1 MGITRAEL
9 ELRNP
14 RRRDLPPVSVNAL
27 VDTGSTYLSIPST
40 VRDALQL
47 DDAQDDRRL
56 VLADGSPHVAPYV
69 GPVEVGCLGRKAY
82 VGAVVLDAEPLLGQV
97 PMEDMDL
104 AVVPK
109 TGELIADNTLRM
121 RQVIGR

>member
-1 MGITRAEL
+1 MGITRAAL

-14 RRRDLPPVSVNAL
+14 RRQDLPSVSLDAL

-40 VRDALQL
+40 VRDALAL
-47 DDAQDDRRL
+47 DDALDDRSL
-56 VLADGSPHVAPYV
+56 VLADGRRHSAPYV
-69 GPVEVGCLGRKAY
+69 GPVEVRCCGRMAY

-109 TGELIADNTLRM
+109 TGELIADNTLRL